1 MWLSVEA
8 PGVRAPWGFPCVWLF
23 LATHR
28 RRIPCRPSLAC
39 VVLLAIALV
48 ERGVF
53 MAGVEGLWSVD
64 GDGLVSVADAGVL
77 TVVAERVARDG
88 VVPGVFVDSC
98 AGLFFRVLRALG
110 CRVGGDVALVLSCG
124 VCELVEAS
132 LSVDGGGEAS
142 VAGDTDV
149 DGHDGVSVDAWV
161 RRLAQVGEVVWGAA
175 CAVAYGDGVEVE
187 AVRLL
192 ADARQMRQARV
203 SA

>member
-1 MWLSVEA
+1 MWLLVEG
-8 PGVRAPWGFPCVWLF
+8 PGVRAPWGFLCVWLF
-23 LATHR
+23 PVAHR
-28 RRIPCRPSLAC
+28 RRIPCRQLLAC

-110 CRVGGDVALVLSCG
+110 CRVDGDVALVLSCG

-132 LSVDGGGEAS
+132 LGVDGGGEAS
-142 VAGDTDV
+142 GVGDTDV

-175 CAVAYGDGVEVE
+175 CVVAYGDGVEVE

-192 ADARQMRQARV
+192 ADAR
-203 SA
+203 

>member
-1 MWLSVEA
+1 M
-8 PGVRAPWGFPCVWLF
+8 FPVAHC
-23 LATHR
+23 
-28 RRIPCRPSLAC
+28 RRIPCRRSLVC

-48 ERGVF
+48 ERGMFIV
-53 MAGVEGLWSVD
+53 VDLSGLWSVD
-64 GDGLVSVADAGVL
+64 GECGVVSVADAGVL

-124 VCELVEAS
+124 VRDLVEAS
-132 LSVDGGGEAS
+132 LGVDGGGDAGGEAS
-142 VAGDTDV
+142 GAGDTDV

-187 AVRLL
+187 VVRLL

>member
-1 MWLSVEA
+1 M
-8 PGVRAPWGFPCVWLF
+8 FPV
-23 LATHR
+23 AHR
-28 RRIPCRPSLAC
+28 RRIPCRQLLVC

-53 MAGVEGLWSVD
+53 GLWRVD
-64 GDGLVSVADAGVL
+64 GECGVVSVADAGVL
-77 TVVAERVARDG
+77 TVVAERVACDG

-98 AGLFFRVLRALG
+98 AGLFFRVLHALG
-110 CRVGGDVALVLSCG
+110 CWVDGDVALVLSCG
-124 VCELVEAS
+124 VRELVEAS
-132 LSVDGGGEAS
+132 LGVDGGGEAS
-142 VAGDTDV
+142 GAGDTDV
-149 DGHDGVSVDAWV
+149 GGHDGVSVDAWV

>member
-1 MWLSVEA
+1 M
-8 PGVRAPWGFPCVWLF
+8 FPV
-23 LATHR
+23 AHR

-53 MAGVEGLWSVD
+53 IVVDLSGLWRVD
-64 GDGLVSVADAGVL
+64 GECGVVSVTDAGVL

-98 AGLFFRVLRALG
+98 AGLFFRVLHALG
-110 CRVGGDVALVLSCG
+110 CRVDGDVALVLSCG
-124 VCELVEAS
+124 VRELVEAS
-132 LSVDGGGEAS
+132 LGVDGGGEAS
-142 VAGDTDV
+142 GAGDTDV

-175 CAVAYGDGVEVE
+175 CVVAYGDGVEVE

-192 ADARQMRQARV
+192 ADAR
-203 SA
+203 

>member
-1 MWLSVEA
+1 MWLSVEG
-8 PGVRAPWGFPCVWLF
+8 PGVRAPWGFLCVWMF
-23 LATHR
+23 PVAHR
-28 RRIPCRPSLAC
+28 RRIPCRQLLVC

-53 MAGVEGLWSVD
+53 IVVDLSGLWRVD
-64 GDGLVSVADAGVL
+64 GECGVVSVADAGVL

-132 LSVDGGGEAS
+132 LGVDGGGDAGGEAS
-142 VAGDTDV
+142 GAGDTDV

-175 CAVAYGDGVEVE
+175 CVVAYGDGVEVE

-192 ADARQMRQARV
+192 ADAR
-203 SA
+203 